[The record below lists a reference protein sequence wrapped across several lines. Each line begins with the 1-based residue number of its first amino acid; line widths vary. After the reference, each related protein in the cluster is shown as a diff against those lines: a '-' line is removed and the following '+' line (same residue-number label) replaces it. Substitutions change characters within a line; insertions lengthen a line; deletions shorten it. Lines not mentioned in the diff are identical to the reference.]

1 MDSTEMTR
9 AGRLLLAAFITSGSV
24 HAQSV
29 DWRPVYS
36 VDAVSVEAA
45 RTDSGFDRHRGRV
58 AMCGDLE
65 EVVSF
70 AADVDSYPNWV
81 AHTSEA
87 RLIER
92 GAQRTVFYMQNS
104 APWPMR
110 PRDMVYELIPEV
122 IDAHNVRVLMIG
134 LPDALPPLEGVIR
147 MQLADGEWLFAADGA
162 GELEVQ
168 LSLYVLPGRAP
179 KLFANRRFAHMI
191 GDTLAALAVRFPC
204 STPLGNQR

>member
-1 MDSTEMTR
+1 MDSTEVSR
-9 AGRLLLAAFITSGSV
+9 AGRLLLAVLAASASV
-24 HAQSV
+24 QAQSV

-36 VDAVSVEAA
+36 VDAVFVEAA

-58 AMCGDLE
+58 ALCGDLE
-65 EVVSF
+65 KVVSF
-70 AADVDSYPNWV
+70 AADVNGYPDWV
-81 AHTSEA
+81 SDTREA
-87 RLIER
+87 RLIDR
-92 GAQRTVFYMQNS
+92 GPQRTVFYLQNS

-110 PRDMVYELIPEV
+110 PRDMIYELIPEV
-122 IDAHNVRVLMIG
+122 IDSHTAKVLMNGI
-134 LPDALPPLEGVIR
+134 PDALPPVDGVVR
-147 MQLADGEWLFAADGA
+147 MEQADGEWLFTADDA

-204 STPLGNQR
+204 STPLASQR